1 MSLLELQALDAD
13 DASTRRERG
22 GRNPVQSEISVT
34 LCNNDDS
41 TISLLICA

>member
-22 GRNPVQSEISVT
+22 GRNPVESAISVVQ
-34 LCNNDDS
+34 CGDNS
-41 TISLLICA
+41 SLSLVIC